1 MIRVRFFGLL
11 RLDLGIREITVEAAN
26 VKELLVAV
34 AAHTNGMFTAKQLKG
49 YLIYVNG
56 TLSTKLKG
64 YRTKLKD
71 GDEIIMMNPSSGG

>member
-1 MIRVRFFGLL
+1 MIKVKFFGLL
-11 RLDLGIREITVEAAN
+11 RLDLQLKEIEVQAST
-26 VKELLVAV
+26 VKELLAAV
-34 AAHTNGMFTAKQLKG
+34 AEKTGKFTARELKG

-64 YRTKLKD
+64 YRTKLSD